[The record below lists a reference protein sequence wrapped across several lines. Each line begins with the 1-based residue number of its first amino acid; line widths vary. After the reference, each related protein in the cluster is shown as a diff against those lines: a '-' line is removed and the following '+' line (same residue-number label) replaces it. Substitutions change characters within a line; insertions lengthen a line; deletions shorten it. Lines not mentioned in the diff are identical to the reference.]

1 MKALIWIG
9 CIFSLSV
16 CTVIIKN
23 CGIILGGILTALM
36 FGAMWWAATTLCKKW
51 DERKS
56 KSDAEK
62 TGDAAGDDER

>member
-23 CGIILGGILTALM
+23 CGIILGGIPTALM
-36 FGAMWWAATTLCKKW
+36 FGAMWWAATTL
-51 DERKS
+51 S

>member
-23 CGIILGGILTALM
+23 CGIILGGIPAALM
-36 FGAMWWAATTLCKKW
+36 FGGMWWTATTLCKKW
-51 DERKS
+51 DERNAKS
-56 KSDAEK
+56 SDKKA
-62 TGDAAGDDER
+62 GDAAGDDER